1 MLIQFSEIEKLFP
14 ENIRRPA
21 FRKNML
27 KEYFHYQMLNMIY
40 NSPFAGN
47 LFFLGGTCLRIVH
60 GFQRFSE
67 DLDFDCR
74 HYEREDHLEL
84 CSIIVKKFKRL
95 GIDIEIE
102 PIREE
107 KLVRLKAF
115 QSTINFP
122 QLLFKLNL
130 TGHKEEKFKI
140 KIEAQSHNFP
150 YQPESIIIQK
160 FDVFTPI
167 LKVPDDIMLS
177 TKICAAIQRQ
187 KGRDFLDVV
196 NLLGIIKPNFEYL
209 KEKLGIGTPRE
220 LKEHL
225 LEVTKSINFESK
237 MEDCRHLVWD
247 DSELNKIKLFRQYIN
262 QYDFGSN

>member
-1 MLIQFSEIEKLFP
+1 MHIQFSEIEKLFP
-14 ENIRRPA
+14 ENIQKPV
-21 FRKNML
+21 FHKNML
-27 KEYFHYQMLNMIY
+27 KEYFHYQMLNVIY
-40 NSPFAGN
+40 NSPFARN

-84 CSIIVKKFKRL
+84 GNIIIRKFKRQ

-107 KLVRLKAF
+107 KLIRLKAF

-122 QLLFKLNL
+122 QLLFNLNL

-140 KIEAQSHNFP
+140 KIEAQSHNFLYP
-150 YQPESIIIQK
+150 PESIIIQK

-167 LKVPDDIMLS
+167 YKMPDDILLA

-196 NLLGIIKPNFEYL
+196 NLLGFIKPNFEYL
-209 KEKLGIGTPRE
+209 KEKLDLGTPNTLKERLLEATKNTNFE
-220 LKEHL
+220 LKM
-225 LEVTKSINFESK
+225 N
-237 MEDCRHLVWD
+237 DCRHLLWD
-247 DSELNKIKLFRQYIN
+247 DSELNKIKFFRQYID
-262 QYDFGSN
+262 QYDFN